1 MIVRRATIDD
11 LPELLRLGEL
21 MRRESQESFP
31 EIDPAYT
38 RKIAE
43 LALGIT
49 EYAVFVLE
57 DDGIIGMLMCLSA
70 GNVFSPVRYA
80 INDLIFIQPDKRGIR
95 AFKMLLDAY
104 VSWADERGLHDK
116 RFSVGT
122 QKDLSPLMSRF
133 GFRPIGMNFRRVD

>member
-21 MRRESQESFP
+21 MRRESLEVFP

-43 LALGIT
+43 SALGIT
-49 EYAVFVLE
+49 EYAVFILE
-57 DDGIIGMLMCLSA
+57 DDGVIGMLTCLSA
-70 GNVFSPVRYA
+70 GNVFSPERYA
-80 INDLIFIQPDKRGIR
+80 LNDLIFIQPDKRGIR

-116 RFSVGT
+116 RLSVGT
-122 QKDLSPLMSRF
+122 RKDLSPLMSRF